1 MIVLKLAPLSTTNLI
16 NIIQILVVAL
26 GFIFSWMAL
35 KATHE
40 SIRTANG
47 SLAVAMKNTET
58 AMKNLELAAKSL
70 ALGTSNAQ
78 VQLYNQMIMQGRDL
92 QFRFAEL
99 FHGGSDAKEVQARRE
114 QFVGTLIG
122 YYSSCFELKKVLE
135 LPSNVQKLL
144 DPDLSEV
151 MRAPQVREKW
161 PGIKHF
167 YSQEFVAY
175 MDSLRRG

>member
-1 MIVLKLAPLSTTNLI
+1 MIDLGPLSTTNLI

-26 GFIFSWMAL
+26 GFIFSWKAL

-40 SIRTANG
+40 SIRTANA
-47 SLAVAMKNTET
+47 SLAVAIKNTET
-58 AMKNLELAAKSL
+58 AMKNLELAAQSL

-78 VQLYNQMIMQGRDL
+78 AQLYNQMVIQGRDL
-92 QFRFAEL
+92 QFKFAEL
-99 FHGGSDAKEVQARRE
+99 FHGGSDAEKVQARQK

-144 DPDLSEV
+144 DSDLSELL
-151 MRAPQVREKW
+151 RQRQVREKW
-161 PGIKHF
+161 DDIKHLH
-167 YSQEFVAY
+167 SQEFVAY
-175 MDSLRRG
+175 VDSLRGVK